1 VASGVAVE
9 RSKEYELSRALV
21 LNASSQPLCVVSV
34 RRAIVLV
41 LKSKAVI
48 ELQAEDAMFHSE
60 KLSMPVP
67 SVVRLLY
74 YVKVPY
80 RARAALSRRA
90 VFLRDEF
97 QCQYCGSVAE
107 NVDHIRPRSKGGT
120 HTWDNVVASCR
131 PCNARKENL
140 LLSEAGMTLRRPP
153 RTPKDGL
160 FLMAAVGKTYPAWE
174 PYLSHV
180 SPNGALGDSQYA
192 LS

>member
-1 VASGVAVE
+1 MG
-9 RSKEYELSRALV
+9 RALV
-21 LNASSQPLCVVSV
+21 LNASYQPLCVVSV
-34 RRAIVLV
+34 RRAVVLV

-60 KLSMPVP
+60 KLTMPVP
-67 SVVRLLY
+67 SVVRLVY
-74 YVKVPY
+74 YVKVPH

-153 RTPKDGL
+153 RTPKDSL

-174 PYLSHV
+174 PYLLRPGS
-180 SPNGALGDSQYA
+180 SDPLSDSRFV

>member
-1 VASGVAVE
+1 
-9 RSKEYELSRALV
+9 LSRALV
-21 LNASSQPLCVVSV
+21 LNASYQPLCVVSV

-48 ELQAEDAMFHSE
+48 ELQAEEAVFHSE

-74 YVKVPY
+74 YVKVPH

-90 VFLRDEF
+90 VFVRDEF
-97 QCQYCGSVAE
+97 QCQYCGSMAE
-107 NVDHIRPRSKGGT
+107 NVDHIKPRSKGGT

-153 RTPKDGL
+153 RTPKDTL
-160 FLMAAVGKTYPAWE
+160 FLMAAVGKVYPAWE
-174 PYLSHV
+174 PYLSDF
-180 SPNGALGDSQYA
+180 GAKEPAIDSRYA